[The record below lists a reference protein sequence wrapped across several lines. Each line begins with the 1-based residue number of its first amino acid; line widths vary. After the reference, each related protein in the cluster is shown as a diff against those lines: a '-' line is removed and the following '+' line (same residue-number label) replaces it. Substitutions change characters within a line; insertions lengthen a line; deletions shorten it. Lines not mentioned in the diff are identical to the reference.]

1 MLLKRFVVKSFCK
14 LGKSGMSYLFVW
26 FCPNHGPC
34 LGFHAIPGSAGRKD
48 PAAALYTHKE
58 LPPRIVFY
66 DHACSLSEYVKNRES
81 SFFKNTRFYHDIFHG
96 FTDKCSPAFRC
107 STLNGLEQT
116 NASICKQFSSF
127 IKRIKASARFPT
139 QPHLTFYLQFFYRTM
154 EQNATGK
161 H

>member
-1 MLLKRFVVKSFCK
+1 
-14 LGKSGMSYLFVW
+14 MSYLFVW

-127 IKRIKASARFPT
+127 IKRIKASARFLT
-139 QPHLTFYLQFFYRTM
+139 QPHFTFYLQFFYRTM